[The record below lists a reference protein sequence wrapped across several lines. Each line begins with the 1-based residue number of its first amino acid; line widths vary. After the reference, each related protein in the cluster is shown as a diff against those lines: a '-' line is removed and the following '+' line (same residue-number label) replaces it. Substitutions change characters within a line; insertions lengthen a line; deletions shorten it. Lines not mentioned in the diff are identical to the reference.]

1 MVKNQSHTLA
11 YSLVGLQELNL
22 AFKYPT
28 IFWNC
33 ACLISDS
40 GGQIINNEDDE
51 EENNYNCLNENEEIE
66 DEKKKKN
73 SSVNYGKIATAIGQI
88 QSQNIKVTP
97 PNINKSGYTFLPD
110 IENNTIIYGIKGISR
125 IGDNLVDTIIKNR
138 PYNSI
143 EDFLDKVKVNKT
155 QMINLIKSGTF
166 DSFGERTDIMSKY
179 IHSICGEKQRLTL
192 QNMPGLIKYDC
203 LDKEELGL
211 KIKIFNF
218 NKYLKKNKV
227 GDFYNLDNI
236 AFSFYEKHFDMD
248 ILYYKEDNTI
258 LISQKEW
265 DKIYKKEMDT
275 VRNYLKIHK
284 EELLADLN
292 NKLYQEMYDKYALG
306 NISKWEMDSI
316 SFYYH
321 EHELSN
327 LKNEVYNIVDFFKMP
342 EEPQINR
349 MIEIKGRQIPLYNLS
364 RIAGTVLDKDK
375 TKNTITLLTAT
386 GVVKVKI
393 YKPQFTK
400 YDKQISEKLPD
411 GTKTIIEK
419 SWFMRGNKLMIVGI
433 RRGQDFV
440 PKIYKNSG
448 YKTPFF
454 LIENVDKDGYVSG
467 VDERIDI

>member
-1 MVKNQSHTLA
+1 MV
-11 YSLVGLQELNL
+11 
-22 AFKYPT
+22 
-28 IFWNC
+28 
-33 ACLISDS
+33 
-40 GGQIINNEDDE
+40 
-51 EENNYNCLNENEEIE
+51 
-66 DEKKKKN
+66 
-73 SSVNYGKIATAIGQI
+73 
-88 QSQNIKVTP
+88 
-97 PNINKSGYTFLPD
+97 
-110 IENNTIIYGIKGISR
+110 
-125 IGDNLVDTIIKNR
+125 
-138 PYNSI
+138 
-143 EDFLDKVKVNKT
+143 
-155 QMINLIKSGTF
+155 NLIKSGTF
-166 DSFGERTDIMSKY
+166 DSFGERIDIMNKY
-179 IHSICGEKQRLTL
+179 IRSICGEKQRLTL

-203 LDKEELGL
+203 LNKEELGL
-211 KIKIFNF
+211 QIKIFNF

-258 LISQKEW
+258 LISQKDW
-265 DKIYKKEMDT
+265 DKIYKKEMT
-275 VRNYLKIHK
+275 IVRDYLKNNK
-284 EELLADLN
+284 EELLTELN

-327 LKNEVYNIVDFFKMP
+327 LKNEVYNIVDFFKLP

-375 TKNTITLLTAT
+375 TKNTVTLLTTT

-393 YKPQFTK
+393 YRPQFTK

-411 GTKTIIEK
+411 GTKTVIEK
-419 SWFMRGNKLMIVGI
+419 SWFTRGNKLMIVGI

-467 VDERIDI
+467 VDERVDI